1 MNAGIKT
8 ALALAMFMLINGCAD
23 GANGDRGVVRFS
35 QIVNFVE
42 TNDFTPPLVVNR
54 TVMIR
59 LEHANAA
66 GTDGRGFPEL
76 SLEVTG
82 GTSQVLPLGF
92 AQYAVRLDEEKDYR
106 FRAKEGAREVDV
118 LTVKAKKGA
127 SMRLHE
133 TANVVTMTKSGGK
146 TCIKAAELPI
156 AGLTLAPNQHATLFV
171 VPVDASG
178 APMLGMLQ
186 LSAKTGGRSDVEL
199 DTPLFFTGG
208 SPNALVVK
216 PTLPSHVAGNA
227 TLKIEEPAFAA
238 IEQVVAFAEKEATAT
253 CQ

>member
-1 MNAGIKT
+1 MNACIKT
-8 ALALAMFMLINGCAD
+8 GLALVVFTLINGCAD
-23 GANGDRGVVRFS
+23 GANGDKGVVRFS

-42 TNDFTPPLVVNR
+42 THDFKPPLVVNR

-59 LEHANAA
+59 LEHANAV

-127 SMRLHE
+127 SMRLH
-133 TANVVTMTKSGGK
+133 ANASVVTIAKSGGK
-146 TCIKAAELPI
+146 TCVKATEVPV
-156 AGLTLAPNQHATLFV
+156 AGLTLAPNQEATLFV
-171 VPVDASG
+171 VPLDASG
-178 APMLGMLQ
+178 EPMLGMLQ
-186 LSAKTGGRSDVEL
+186 LSAKTGGRSDVQL
-199 DTPLFFTGG
+199 DTPLFFTG
-208 SPNALVVK
+208 SAPNALMVK
-216 PTLPSHVAGNA
+216 PTLTSPIAGDS
-227 TLKIEEPAFAA
+227 TLKIEEPAFTTVD
-238 IEQVVAFAEKEATAT
+238 QVIAFTEKEATAT